1 MVRKAEP
8 NAGQLINPL
17 VNEYSLQAERERGIR
32 QAVERVTATGVF
44 IEGNSI
50 LDFIQANLVLMVPG
64 PAAGR

>member
-17 VNEYSLQAERERGIR
+17 VNGYSLQAERERGIR
-32 QAVERVTATGVF
+32 QAVECVTATGVF

-50 LDFIQANLVLMVPG
+50 LDFIQA
-64 PAAGR
+64 